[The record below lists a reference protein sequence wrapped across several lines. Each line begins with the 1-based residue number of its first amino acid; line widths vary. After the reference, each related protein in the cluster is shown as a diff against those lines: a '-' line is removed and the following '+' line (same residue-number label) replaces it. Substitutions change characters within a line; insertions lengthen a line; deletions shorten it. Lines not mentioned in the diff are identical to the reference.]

1 MRPFITT
8 NQQLG
13 IESSKFMTQDPEAAP
28 VELSGSEIESH
39 IDRSTQSITEAANA
53 ITLKDYSAYTAP
65 DRHLGEWLRG
75 WGSNPR
81 QTD

>member
-1 MRPFITT
+1 MRPFVTT

-13 IESSKFMTQDPEAAP
+13 IESAKFMTQDPEAAP

-53 ITLKDYSAYTAP
+53 ITLKDYSAYTRA
-65 DRHLGEWLRG
+65 
-75 WGSNPR
+75 
-81 QTD
+81 